1 LHKSHL
7 PGNDLFLTLQ
17 QNKFSE
23 MNTLPSFSDIEE
35 AHERIRQ
42 YIHQTPV
49 FSSQSINE
57 IVGARLFFKCEN
69 LQKVGAFKFRGA
81 CNSVFSLT
89 PEEARNGVCTHSSGN
104 HAAALALAA
113 RMRGI
118 PAYIVMPENAP
129 EIKKIAVA
137 GYGAQITFCTPTLEA
152 RESTLKKVAESTG
165 ATEIHPYN
173 YFNVICGQG
182 TAAKELIEEIGDLDV
197 LMAPVGGG
205 GLLSGTAISSR
216 ALLPKAKVIAAE
228 PAGADDAFRSF
239 YSKTLHPSVA
249 PKTIADG
256 LLTSLG
262 SLTFPIILN
271 KVDQIVTVSEES
283 IVAAMRM
290 IWERM
295 KIIIEPSSAV
305 PLAAILENKV
315 DVKGKKIGII
325 LSGGNVDLGKLP
337 F

>member
-1 LHKSHL
+1 
-7 PGNDLFLTLQ
+7 
-17 QNKFSE
+17 
-23 MNTLPSFSDIEE
+23 MNLIPTFSDIEK
-35 AHERIRQ
+35 AHDRIRP
-42 YIHQTPV
+42 YIHRTPV
-49 FSSQSINE
+49 LSSQSINQ
-57 IVGARLFFKCEN
+57 IVGAELFFKCEN
-69 LQKVGAFKFRGA
+69 FQKVGAFKFRGA

-89 PEEARNGVCTHSSGN
+89 PEEAKNGVCTHSSGN

-137 GYGAQITFCTPTLEA
+137 GYGAKITFCTPTLEA
-152 RESTLKKVAESTG
+152 RESTLKKVAAETG

-173 YFNVICGQG
+173 YINVICGQG
-182 TAAKELIEEIGDLDV
+182 TAVKELIEEIGQLDIV
-197 LMAPVGGG
+197 MAPVGGG
-205 GLLSGTAISSR
+205 GLLSGTAIS
-216 ALLPKAKVIAAE
+216 AKAMLPNVQVIAAE

-239 YSKTLHPSVA
+239 YSKTLVPSVG

-271 KVDQIVTVSEES
+271 NVDEIVTVSEES

-315 DVKGKKIGII
+315 DVKGKKVGII
-325 LSGGNVDLGKLP
+325 LSGGNVDLGRLP

>member
-1 LHKSHL
+1 MNL
-7 PGNDLFLTLQ
+7 PTF
-17 QNKFSE
+17 E
-23 MNTLPSFSDIEE
+23 DIQT
-35 AHERIRQ
+35 AHDRIRP
-42 YIHQTPV
+42 YIHHTPV
-49 FSSQSINE
+49 LSSKSINE
-57 IVGARLFFKCEN
+57 IVGAELFFKCEN

-81 CNSVFSLT
+81 CNSVFSLSDV
-89 PEEARNGVCTHSSGN
+89 EAKNGVCTHSSGN

-137 GYGAQITFCTPTLEA
+137 GYGAQITFCIPTLEA
-152 RESTLKKVAESTG
+152 RESTLKKVAVETG

-182 TAAKELIEEIGDLDV
+182 TAAKELIEEIGTLDIV
-197 LMAPVGGG
+197 MAPVGGG
-205 GLLSGTAISSR
+205 GLLSGTAISTK
-216 ALLPKAKVIAAE
+216 ALLPGAKVIAAE

-239 YSKTLHPSVA
+239 YSKILQPSVA

-271 KVDQIVTVSEES
+271 EVDQIVTVSEEG

-305 PLAAILENKV
+305 PLAAILENKL
-315 DVKGKKIGII
+315 DVKGQKVGII

>member
-1 LHKSHL
+1 M
-7 PGNDLFLTLQ
+7 TL
-17 QNKFSE
+17 
-23 MNTLPSFSDIEE
+23 LPSFSDIQT
-35 AHERIRQ
+35 AHDRIRPF
-42 YIHQTPV
+42 IHRTPV
-49 FSSQSINE
+49 LTSQSINQ
-57 IVGARLFFKCEN
+57 IVGAELFFKCEN
-69 LQKVGAFKFRGA
+69 FQKVGAFKFRGA
-81 CNSVFSLT
+81 CNSVLALSD
-89 PEEARNGVCTHSSGN
+89 EEAKQGVCTHSSGN

-129 EIKKIAVA
+129 EIKKKAVA
-137 GYGAQITFCTPTLEA
+137 GYGAQITFCEPTLAA
-152 RESTLKKVAESTG
+152 RESTLKKVAAETG

-182 TAAKELIEEIGDLDV
+182 TAAKELIEETGQLDIV
-197 LMAPVGGG
+197 MAPVGGG
-205 GLLSGTAISSR
+205 GLLSGTAIS
-216 ALLPKAKVIAAE
+216 AKAMLPDVLVIAAE

-239 YSKTLHPSVA
+239 QSKTLQPSVN

-262 SLTFPIILN
+262 SITFPIIQN
-271 KVDQIVTVSEES
+271 EVDQIVTVSEES

-290 IWERM
+290 VWERM

-305 PLAAILENKV
+305 PLAAILEKKV
-315 DVKGKKIGII
+315 DVKGKKVGII
-325 LSGGNVDLGKLP
+325 LSGGNVDLGRLP